1 MIGAPGRSQAVYS
14 SEVIRQARI
23 LPDPLWGKSV
33 RGSPGRWRKGPGRLV
48 RMLGTLG
55 RSGALN

>member
-1 MIGAPGRSQAVYS
+1 MIGAPGRSRAVYS
-14 SEVIRQARI
+14 AEVIRQARI
-23 LPDPLWGKSV
+23 PPDLLWGKSV
-33 RGSPGRWRKGPGRLV
+33 RGLAGPVAKGPRRLV